1 MLFLNFI
8 SYYIELILLDYVSH
22 KQIISNMS
30 RIEKYLNNS
39 IQLYSSLFK
48 SLANQIRRIKTIKV
62 TF

>member
-1 MLFLNFI
+1 ML
-8 SYYIELILLDYVSH
+8 YYVIHI
-22 KQIISNMS
+22 QIISNMS

-48 SLANQIRRIKTIKV
+48 SLANQIRRIKTIKM